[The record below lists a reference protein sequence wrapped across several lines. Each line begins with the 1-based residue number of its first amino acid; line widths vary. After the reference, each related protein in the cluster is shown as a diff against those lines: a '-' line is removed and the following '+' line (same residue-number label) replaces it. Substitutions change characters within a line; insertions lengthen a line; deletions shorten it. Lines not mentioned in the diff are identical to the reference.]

1 MHTKTE
7 NLNVLANEVLP
18 TPYAV
23 KAALPAPEPVMEGV
37 ADARRQVRHILE
49 RRDPRLLV
57 VVGPCSIHDVD
68 AAVEYARRLKEV
80 AERTRDSLFVVM
92 RAYFEK
98 PRTTVGWKGLINDPY
113 LDDSFH
119 IEDGIRIARQLLIDI
134 GALGLPLST
143 EALDPITPQYLHD
156 LIAWSAI
163 GARTTESQTH
173 REMASGLSSAV
184 GFKNGTDGALEVAI
198 NALNS
203 VTKPH
208 RFLGINQS
216 GQVAIIHTR
225 GNDLAHIVLRG
236 GHAGPNYDERAVSAC
251 EQELRAAGLPE
262 NVMVD
267 CSHANS
273 NKDHRNQPAV
283 ARDVAAQIENGNR
296 SIIGIMLE
304 SNLSEGSQKLGDH
317 LDYGVSIT
325 DACIGWSET
334 EALLLELTDRLGDVL
349 TRRMDLARAM

>member
-1 MHTKTE
+1 MHTQTE

-23 KAALPAPEPVMEGV
+23 KAALPAPEPVLEGV
-37 ADARRQVRHILE
+37 ADARRQVRNILE

-68 AAVEYARRLKEV
+68 AAVDYAHHLKSV
-80 AERTRDSLFVVM
+80 ADRTRQGLCVVM

-98 PRTTVGWKGLINDPY
+98 PRTTVGWKGLINDPH

-119 IEDGIRIARQLLIDI
+119 IEEGIRIARQLLIDL
-134 GALGLPLST
+134 GAIGLPLST
-143 EALDPITPQYLHD
+143 EALDPIMPQYLHD

-184 GFKNGTDGALEVAI
+184 GFKNGTDGSLDVAI

-236 GHAGPNYDERAVSAC
+236 GHTGPNYDEDAVGAC
-251 EQELRAAGLPE
+251 EAELRAAGLPE
-262 NVMVD
+262 NIMVD

-273 NKDHRNQPAV
+273 NKDHRNQPAI

-304 SNLSEGSQKLGDH
+304 SNLAEGSQKLGEE
-317 LDYGVSIT
+317 LNYGVSIT
-325 DACIGWSET
+325 DACIGWSDT
-334 EALLLELTDRLGDVL
+334 EALLLELADRLGDVL
-349 TRRMDLARAM
+349 VERMGLDRAG